1 MLQTVKDYINIQQNS
16 STTFDQLFINYL
28 IKCQDR
34 SIDQEYTSTLNN
46 RGINSVQTVLDKLL
60 TELRD
65 VMNQTQEGA

>member
-34 SIDQEYTSTLNN
+34 GINQEYTSTLNN
-46 RGINSVQTVLDKLL
+46 RGIDSLQAILDTLIN
-60 TELRD
+60 EMAD
-65 VMNQTQEGA
+65 IVD